1 MTISNELMQ
10 AYLSTTFCIDDL
22 GLKFEFQ
29 PNVFCPDL
37 QKLHHTHNCQ
47 TSALITAFN
56 PYSVAQNHQTNDNL
70 QAQLVH
76 DLKQDSF
83 TLLNG
88 YGKSSD
94 ESCDWVEMSVLALN
108 IDYDSAL
115 EYATKYKQ
123 NAFVWV
129 GPSAIPELVI
139 TA

>member
-10 AYLSTTFCIDDL
+10 AYLSTTFYIDDL
-22 GLKFEFQ
+22 SLKFEFQ

-56 PYSVAQNHQTNDNL
+56 PYSVAQNHQANDNL

-76 DLKQDSF
+76 DLKQDGF
-83 TLLNG
+83 TLVNG
-88 YGKSSD
+88 YGKGSD
-94 ESCDWVEMSVLALN
+94 GSCDWVEMSVLALN
-108 IDYDSAL
+108 IDDDSAV
-115 EYATKYKQ
+115 EYSTKYKQ
-123 NAFVWV
+123 NTFVWV
-129 GPSAIPELVI
+129 DSSAIPELVI

>member
-29 PNVFCPDL
+29 PNVFSLDL
-37 QKLHHTHNCQ
+37 QKLHHTHSCQ

-56 PYSVAQNHQTNDNL
+56 PYSVEQSAQTNDNL

-76 DLKQDSF
+76 DLKGDGF

-88 YGKSSD
+88 YGKGSD
-94 ESCDWVEMSVLALN
+94 ESLDWVEMSVLALN
-108 IDYDSAL
+108 IDYDSAVK
-115 EYATKYKQ
+115 YARKYKQ

-129 GPSAIPELVI
+129 DASAIPQLVI